1 MPVSRGLVIV
11 VDDDEAVR
19 NSLKFALELE
29 GLEVRLYGGAD
40 ELLAGPRLPAEGCL
54 LVDYRMPLM
63 TGVELVRTLRARQV
77 TLPAILMTVDATA
90 ELRSRAR
97 RTGFQKVLDKPL
109 NDGTL
114 VDHIRAMLANR
125 APEHVKAPRDIP

>member
-1 MPVSRGLVIV
+1 MQDAAMPVSRGLVIV

-54 LVDYRMPLM
+54 LIDYRMPLM

-77 TLPAILMTVDATA
+77 KLPAILMTVDATA
-90 ELRSRAR
+90 ELRGRAQ
-97 RTGFQKVLDKPL
+97 RTGFQKVL
-109 NDGTL
+109 
-114 VDHIRAMLANR
+114 
-125 APEHVKAPRDIP
+125 E